1 MTEPAKGR
9 EKFMAKRK
17 RAGLRTAVMLGLI
30 CAALGGRAWAAGT
43 LVPMG
48 TAVGIQMNTD
58 GVLVVDTTDVETC
71 DGGCASPA
79 RDAGIRPGDIITEIS
94 GRATGTA
101 ADLAEAAAELPEGP
115 ASVTVERGGETLRL
129 DLTPV
134 QSAEGPRLG
143 LWLRD
148 GVAGVGTLTYY
159 DPETGRFGALGHGV
173 TDSQTATM
181 LPLSSGSVSP
191 ARIVDIQPGAAGC
204 PGALS
209 GLFDM
214 SAPVGTIERNTL
226 CGIFG
231 TMDAAVDGG
240 QALPVAS
247 DSEICAGPAYILSS
261 VTDDG
266 VSRYSVEISR
276 GMAGAQ
282 GLMLNLRVTDET
294 LLALTGG
301 IVQGMSG
308 SPIIQDGKLVG
319 AVTHVL
325 VSDASRGYG
334 ISIESMLAADAMD
347 MAA

>member
-1 MTEPAKGR
+1 MLALLG
-9 EKFMAKRK
+9 
-17 RAGLRTAVMLGLI
+17 AVLT
-30 CAALGGRAWAAGT
+30 GRAWAADA

-58 GVLVVDTTDVETC
+58 GVLVVDTTEVVTC
-71 DGGCASPA
+71 DGGSVSPA
-79 RDAGIRPGDIITEIS
+79 RDAGIRPGDIITELS
-94 GRATGTA
+94 GQTTDTA
-101 ADLAEAAAELPEGP
+101 ASLAEAAAGLTDEP
-115 ASVTVERGGETLRL
+115 VDITVERGGETLRL
-129 DLTPV
+129 ELTPAR
-134 QSAEGPRLG
+134 SDEGAKLG

-159 DPETGRFGALGHGV
+159 DPGTGRFGALGHAV
-173 TDSQTATM
+173 TDSQTATV
-181 LPLSSGSVSP
+181 LPLGSGSVSP
-191 ARIVDIQPGAAGC
+191 ARIVDIQAGAAGS

-209 GLFDM
+209 GVFDM
-214 SAPVGTIERNTL
+214 GAAIGVIERNTL
-226 CGIFG
+226 CGVFG
-231 TMDAAVDGG
+231 TLDAAADGE
-240 QALPVAS
+240 ALPVAN
-247 DSEICAGPAYILSS
+247 DSEIYAGPAYILSS
-261 VTDDG
+261 VTDSG
-266 VSRYSVEISR
+266 VERYSVEISR

-334 ISIESMLAADAMD
+334 ISIESMLAADTTPL
-347 MAA
+347 AA